1 MPVRKVIRETS
12 NAVTDISA
20 ISNEIVSGPLF
31 QPTLSMIVSN
41 PRSVELMEKVKSKI
55 ESFDKNGQ
63 THLLRQI
70 LMLYNSC
77 FSCDGADK
85 IDNLEQTF
93 DAFRTQITENQ
104 NGIFLNLTSCS
115 DELWNACIYSVNQL
129 ERQASDLEKLDRER
143 AAEVAKLRKAC
154 KVTKVKLATSLA

>member
-1 MPVRKVIRETS
+1 MPARKATRDTKKALVANTI
-12 NAVTDISA
+12 
-20 ISNEIVSGPLF
+20 ISNETIDGPLF
-31 QPTLSMIVSN
+31 QPSLRMIAPN

-55 ESFDKNGQ
+55 ESFDCTGQ
-63 THLLRQI
+63 IQLLRQI
-70 LMLYNSC
+70 LALYASC
-77 FSCDGADK
+77 FSCDANK
-85 IDNLEQTF
+85 IGSLEKTF

-129 ERQASDLEKLDRER
+129 ERQANDLEKLDRER
-143 AAEVAKLRKAC
+143 AVEVAKLKKAC